1 MPKKNGIEVMKE
13 LMGNGCSSSIIV
25 ASADSSIKKL
35 ALDSGASFFLSK
47 PFLLEE
53 LKKILEK
60 IEFIKLK

>member
-13 LMGNGCSSSIIV
+13 LMEKGCRSSIIV

-53 LKKILEK
+53 LKKTIEK
-60 IEFIKLK
+60 IEVIKLK